1 MKIDKDVKVLDAD
14 KKGFKLYKIYSEN
27 CLLYLGRT
35 KQPLKTRLHQHFFKA
50 PMVREINIDA
60 VTKIECA
67 LFPTEADMNVMEVY
81 LINKLKPVLNRD
93 DKAKDE
99 LTFELPSVQFFEY
112 ECHLMQKWSD
122 EIHLADAAD
131 KGKRERNRKLEL
143 EKSEKR
149 KEIFNRDDIS
159 LNEKQELWWAWLEE
173 FYEPVRNSLL

>member
-1 MKIDKDVKVLDAD
+1 MNALDAD

-60 VTKIECA
+60 VTKIEYA

-81 LINKLKPVLNRD
+81 FINKLKPVLNRD

-99 LTFELPSVQFFEY
+99 LTFEFSPVQFAEY
-112 ECHLMQKWSD
+112 SCHLMEKWRE
-122 EIHLADAAD
+122 EIYMADAAD
-131 KGKRERNRKLEL
+131 KEKRERKREL
-143 EKSEKR
+143 EIEKSAKR
-149 KEIFNRDDIS
+149 KEIYGRDDLSIE
-159 LNEKQELWWAWLEE
+159 EKQELWWNWLEE
-173 FYEPVRNSLL
+173 FYEPVRNGLL